1 MESTGDAHGTVVPLA
16 EEFLERWRRGE
27 RPTIAEYCRRHP
39 ADADEI
45 RNVFEA
51 LLAVEELK
59 PCSGNESQWGRGVA
73 GKGDR
78 QPPERIGGYRILQ
91 EIGRGGMGIVY
102 EAEQEALGRRV
113 ALKVLPGAIAG
124 DATARA
130 RFDREARAAARMHHT
145 NIVPVFDVGQDEWSV
160 YFAMQMICGASLDRI
175 IEDLKWLREGEKE
188 PCSGDPDV
196 KPSWDG
202 SVIQPR
208 WPEEHPTNAATGKT
222 ARSSREIDES
232 DSRSS
237 RGIMSGQSELSS
249 TQGNRR
255 AYYRSVAQIGVQI
268 ASALNYA
275 HARGVIHRDIKPS
288 NLLLDSVGVVWVTD
302 FGLAMAGRLECD
314 ANRRSPGHDPLH
326 VAGTLSRGVRRAGR
340 RLLAGLDPLR
350 AARA

>member
-113 ALKVLPGAIAG
+113 ALKVLPGALAG
-124 DATARA
+124 DATAR
-130 RFDREARAAARMHHT
+130 R
-145 NIVPVFDVGQDEWSV
+145 G
-160 YFAMQMICGASLDRI
+160 L
-175 IEDLKWLREGEKE
+175 
-188 PCSGDPDV
+188 
-196 KPSWDG
+196 
-202 SVIQPR
+202 
-208 WPEEHPTNAATGKT
+208 T
-222 ARSSREIDES
+222 ARPALLPGCITRTSF
-232 DSRSS
+232 RSS
-237 RGIMSGQSELSS
+237 TSARTSGPS
-249 TQGNRR
+249 T
-255 AYYRSVAQIGVQI
+255 
-268 ASALNYA
+268 
-275 HARGVIHRDIKPS
+275 
-288 NLLLDSVGVVWVTD
+288 
-302 FGLAMAGRLECD
+302 
-314 ANRRSPGHDPLH
+314 SPCK
-326 VAGTLSRGVRRAGR
+326 
-340 RLLAGLDPLR
+340 
-350 AARA
+350 